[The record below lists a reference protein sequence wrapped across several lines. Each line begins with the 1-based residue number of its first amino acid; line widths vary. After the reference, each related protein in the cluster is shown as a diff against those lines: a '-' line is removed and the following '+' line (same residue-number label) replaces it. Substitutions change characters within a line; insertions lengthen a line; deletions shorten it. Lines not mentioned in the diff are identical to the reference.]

1 MLTRCRHS
9 THAWKSRDNGVS
21 AGSVRATLR
30 SERLPLRSNN
40 ALRAAGA
47 FPFVILTW
55 LGVSI

>member
-21 AGSVRATLR
+21 ARVTLR
-30 SERLPLRSNN
+30 LEPLTLRSNN

-47 FPFVILTW
+47 LPLVILTW